1 MHLSRRKCLKIV
13 IIAAT
18 LVFVIISGAAFFKS
32 KNTSSIKQPQY
43 FLGNTS
49 GNIINNGLIAY
60 QKGYIYFS
68 NTSDKNKLYRM
79 KEDGSDRKKLSD
91 DSCSFINV
99 IEEWV
104 YYRNADDGG
113 KIYKIKTDGTIRT
126 CLNDDDSNFI
136 TAAGDFIY
144 YCNSSNGNQITRIK
158 NDGSGKKI
166 ICKDSAEF
174 LNISNGWVYYSNAS
188 ENYSLYKVTMD
199 GEKRT
204 LISKDMC
211 YFLNVSGDWVYYSN
225 YSKEFKLCKIKINGR
240 GKTVIDSTASHSI
253 NVFGDWIYYTSINNE
268 YGESGLYKIKT
279 DGTCKENICN
289 EFCEGINLSDNWVFF
304 INAFDKKMLYKV
316 KPDGTM
322 KQNNDGVTVVRSIY
336 DLNNALLGN
345 IPYEIK
351 EDKLT
356 KAFEKAKEIVKELI
370 KPEMTDLEKELI
382 LHNYVV
388 THSEYD
394 IDNYEKD
401 KITVD
406 AGSAYGILVKGIGVC
421 SGYAESLQLLLNL
434 SNVECR
440 WVVGMAGQPG
450 NTGLHAWN
458 IVKID
463 GEYYHLDAT
472 WDDPVP
478 DMGNHLTLQY
488 FNLPDDVIEVN
499 HTWEKSNY
507 NACTSKKF
515 SYFRD
520 MAFPVYQ
527 DGWIYYSSLS
537 DENGLY
543 KIRIDGSKKERLSN
557 DDSLYILIDG
567 KNLYFSNYSNGG
579 YLYRMNIYGKDK
591 KQLTSEYSEAISIEN
606 GILKYKTKK
615 GDIKSLSIR

>member
-13 IIAAT
+13 IIAAA

-49 GNIINNGLIAY
+49 GNIINNGLMAY
-60 QKGYIYFS
+60 QEGYIYFS

-79 KEDGSDRKKLSD
+79 KEDGSDKKKLSD

-104 YYRNADDGG
+104 YYRNASDGG
-113 KIYKIKTDGTIRT
+113 KIYKIKT
-126 CLNDDDSNFI
+126 
-136 TAAGDFIY
+136 
-144 YCNSSNGNQITRIK
+144 
-158 NDGSGKKI
+158 
-166 ICKDSAEF
+166 
-174 LNISNGWVYYSNAS
+174 
-188 ENYSLYKVTMD
+188 
-199 GEKRT
+199 
-204 LISKDMC
+204 
-211 YFLNVSGDWVYYSN
+211 
-225 YSKEFKLCKIKINGR
+225 
-240 GKTVIDSTASHSI
+240 
-253 NVFGDWIYYTSINNE
+253 
-268 YGESGLYKIKT
+268 
-279 DGTCKENICN
+279 
-289 EFCEGINLSDNWVFF
+289 
-304 INAFDKKMLYKV
+304 
-316 KPDGTM
+316 DGTM

-345 IPYEIK
+345 ISYEIK

-388 THSEYD
+388 THSKYD
-394 IDNYEKD
+394 IDNYKKD

-406 AGSAYGILVKGIGVC
+406 EGSAYGILVKGIGVC

-478 DMGNHLTLQY
+478 DMGNHLT
-488 FNLPDDVIEVN
+488 V
-499 HTWEKSNY
+499 S
-507 NACTSKKF
+507 
-515 SYFRD
+515 
-520 MAFPVYQ
+520 
-527 DGWIYYSSLS
+527 
-537 DENGLY
+537 
-543 KIRIDGSKKERLSN
+543 
-557 DDSLYILIDG
+557 
-567 KNLYFSNYSNGG
+567 
-579 YLYRMNIYGKDK
+579 
-591 KQLTSEYSEAISIEN
+591 
-606 GILKYKTKK
+606 
-615 GDIKSLSIR
+615 